1 MKKMLLAI
9 SLAFACSAGVA
20 DTQTR
25 DVGGLTLGAKSSCP
39 FVSETMLLDIMAR
52 QLGQAPYPVIPP
64 NQRGMRLVTDF
75 HCDTPE
81 QAGGHVLYTGSV
93 DLEVLARVDRPFS
106 DHFWLPIYDYKI
118 YGIKLKE
125 DLPSSF
131 AMGVNEF
138 IASMKT
144 VTPQAYRGF
153 GLQPPQ

>member
-1 MKKMLLAI
+1 MKKLLLATVFA
-9 SLAFACSAGVA
+9 LASTNAFP
-20 DTQTR
+20 DTATR
-25 DVGGLTLGAKSSCP
+25 EVNGITLGAKSTCP

-52 QLGQAPYPVIPP
+52 QLGQAAHPVIPP

-93 DLEVLARVDRPFS
+93 SLEVLARVDRPFS

-131 AMGVNEF
+131 AMGMNEF
-138 IASMKT
+138 IASMKN

-153 GLQPPQ
+153 GLQPPR